1 MGTPLLSRRRMR
13 KQIQEK
19 MKGGARKPWDG
30 LASEGV

>member
-1 MGTPLLSRRRMR
+1 MGTILLSRRRMH